1 MADSSSCMLNFPE
14 YEFWYNAIES
24 DDYRVIC
31 TELEEK
37 DEEYRKQLLDGT
49 FNFEFDE
56 KHDDTR
62 TTRVSKVWHL
72 VVSLCSTETIKL
84 FLFKGVNLHS
94 KDGFES
100 NIIHTMISMSE
111 FHPELEDIFM
121 EKYKYIMI
129 NITTDEKCELLMSE
143 NNEKMRPLEF
153 ATHVAATGFT
163 QG

>member
-1 MADSSSCMLNFPE
+1 MADSSSCMLNFQE
-14 YEFWYNAIES
+14 YEFWYIAIES
-24 DDYRVIC
+24 DDYKVIC

-37 DEEYRKQLLDGT
+37 DEEYRRQLLDGT

-56 KHDDTR
+56 KQDD
-62 TTRVSKVWHL
+62 TRVSKVWHL
-72 VVSLCSTETIKL
+72 VVSLCSTKTIKL
-84 FLFKGVNLHS
+84 FLSKGVNLHS
-94 KDGFES
+94 KDGFEN

-121 EKYKYIMI
+121 EKYKCIMR
-129 NITTDEKCELLMSE
+129 NITADEIFELLMSE
-143 NNEKMRPLEF
+143 NKEKMRPLEF

>member
-14 YEFWYNAIES
+14 YEFWYIAIES
-24 DDYRVIC
+24 DDYKVIC
-31 TELEEK
+31 TDLEEK
-37 DEEYRKQLLDGT
+37 DEEYRRQLLDGT

-56 KHDDTR
+56 KQDG
-62 TTRVSKVWHL
+62 TRVSKVWHL

-84 FLFKGVNLHS
+84 FLSKGVNLHS
-94 KDGFES
+94 KGGFEN

-121 EKYKYIMI
+121 EKYKFIMR
-129 NITTDEKCELLMSE
+129 NITADEKFELLMSE
-143 NNEKMRPLEF
+143 NKEKMRPLEF